1 MTGFDTAALNGFK
14 TSNYNIIKDSTD
26 YKVTPVALTLYTSGS
41 KVYGAAAT
49 TSNLNTITGTGW
61 KNSDADILAAVA
73 NQTTLKGYVNN
84 SKAAANGNH
93 VIPADF
99 TYTADRTT
107 YWQGTPI
114 PSQTGRVTNRYGED
128 VNDLV
133 GSRNWETP
141 ATGMTAGTFYIFG
154 HGANDNSGNYRPIQS
169 TAPDN
174 LTALVVKPMAKDP
187 VIEGG
192 VTDML
197 AGAWGPVRVPLLDIR
212 YLHVEGTEGIDRWT
226 GHVAPAKNFGEVVV
240 YHGDE
245 VKYEF

>member
-1 MTGFDTAALNGFK
+1 VKNLTN
-14 TSNYNIIKDSTD
+14 TSDRYTNAGD
-26 YKVTPVALTLYTSGS
+26 Y
-41 KVYGAAAT
+41 
-49 TSNLNTITGTGW
+49 
-61 KNSDADILAAVA
+61 
-73 NQTTLKGYVNN
+73 NN
-84 SKAAANGNH
+84 SLLSVTHSGDWTKNYEITEHAILH